1 MGGMVFGV
9 LCDKMWLNAIL
20 SLKIAFWNVVYPHVV
35 MEEKKNHYIL
45 TNENY
50 IDIILFLETSG
61 FSYL

>member
-1 MGGMVFGV
+1 MQTFF
-9 LCDKMWLNAIL
+9 
-20 SLKIAFWNVVYPHVV
+20 LKRNVVYPYVV